1 MDWVL
6 YVSEYQILQCFRP
19 FFLLKQR
26 DTSDQGTRTLATG
39 YATPGGQGS
48 MTVALCA
55 AVCGQN
61 NQKYAGMEYGGECC
75 T

>member
-6 YVSEYQILQCFRP
+6 YVSDYQILLCFLP
-19 FFLLKQR
+19 VFLLKQH
-26 DTSDQGTRTLATG
+26 DTSDQATRTLATG
-39 YATPGGQGS
+39 YATPGGVGS
-48 MTVALCA
+48 ATVALCA

-61 NQKYAGMEYGGECC
+61 NQKYAGLEYGGECC

>member
-6 YVSEYQILQCFRP
+6 CVSDYQILQYFP
-19 FFLLKQR
+19 PVFLH
-26 DTSDQGTRTLATG
+26 DTSDQATRTLATG
-39 YATPGGQGS
+39 YATPGGVGS
-48 MTVALCA
+48 ATVALCA

-61 NQKYAGMEYGGECC
+61 NQKYAGLEYGGECC

>member
-6 YVSEYQILQCFRP
+6 YVSNYQTLLCFLP
-19 FFLLKQR
+19 VFLLMQH

-39 YATPGGQGS
+39 YATPGGAGA
-48 MTVALCA
+48 MTVAQCV

-61 NQKYAGMEYGGECC
+61 NQKYAGLEYASECC